1 MASYAKGGV
10 SEWMETEID
19 DFLSW
24 FEALRELN
32 GNK

>member
-1 MASYAKGGV
+1 MASHAKGGV
-10 SEWMETEID
+10 SEWANMDID

-32 GNK
+32 K